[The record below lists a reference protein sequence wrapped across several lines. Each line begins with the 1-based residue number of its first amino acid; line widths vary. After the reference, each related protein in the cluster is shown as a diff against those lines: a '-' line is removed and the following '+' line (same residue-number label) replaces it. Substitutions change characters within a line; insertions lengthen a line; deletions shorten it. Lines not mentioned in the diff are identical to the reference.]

1 MKNAVTV
8 RMTIENIDKAHSE
21 ITLKDPNGKTTIVKA
36 KDPSKLDAVKVGD
49 LVDIT
54 YTEALAIAVEKPKK

>member
-1 MKNAVTV
+1 VKNAVTV
-8 RMTIENIDKAHSE
+8 RTTIENIDKAHSE
-21 ITLKDPNGKTTIVKA
+21 VTLKDPNGKSTVVKVR
-36 KDPSKLDAVKVGD
+36 DPSKLDLVKVGD